1 MSQNLV
7 VTILGRKGSG
17 KSTLARELI
26 DERERV
32 VILDSIGEYPDEKG
46 FPRGIEELW
55 GFEDCLQALEQAEER
70 DKFRLSL
77 RCYQKE
83 EDLDLIDLC
92 FELKDCLIVVE
103 ETWRFCTPYDVP
115 DPVAKLVR
123 FGRHRGLDQIYISQ
137 RAASIHRDLTAQ
149 SDLIVSFRQHEVRDV
164 LYLKGLGDENE
175 SVRTLPDFKVIC
187 IGDLDRAPAP
197 ILSRI
202 HVVPQR
208 QTRLEFDEA
217 EDTESEVEE
226 AEELDEPETE
236 DIDSA

>member
-26 DERERV
+26 DERDRV
-32 VILDSIGEYPDEKG
+32 VILDSIGEYPDDKG
-46 FPRGIEELW
+46 FPRGVEEIW
-55 GFEDCLQALEQAEER
+55 GFDDCLSALEQAEER

-83 EDLDLIDLC
+83 EDLDLLDCC
-92 FELKDCLIVVE
+92 FELRDCLVVVE
-103 ETWRFCTPYDVP
+103 ETWRFCTPYEVP
-115 DPVAKLVR
+115 DPLAKLVR

-149 SDLIVSFRQHEVRDV
+149 SDLIVSFRQHEGRDV
-164 LYLKGLGDENE
+164 LYLKSLGDENE
-175 SVRTLPDFKVIC
+175 SVRTLPDFKVVC

-197 ILSRI
+197 ILARV

-208 QTRLEFDEA
+208 QLALEFDGT
-217 EDTESEVEE
+217 DN
-226 AEELDEPETE
+226 DEPEAQE
-236 DIDSA
+236 SEEVDDADNAGVDSG